1 MLQVTENLHDN
12 KIHTFA
18 RLHVGCKRAT
28 KEGLNQRGS
37 KPENGVCN
45 TTSSGEAPMKNAQFQ
60 PQPLPAI
67 EALLHR
73 WLEQRQ
79 TLQQQLELLA
89 ETLATWPL
97 SRWQEPACPLPHQ
110 LHRACQLLIDYI
122 STGHFEVYRQL
133 CQQAPLSASLEQA
146 LTQLA
151 ISTDLVLA
159 FNDAFGG
166 NTCEPSL
173 TALLPTRLAEVRH
186 ALTDR
191 FLLEDLLV
199 VNLAAVT

>member
-1 MLQVTENLHDN
+1 
-12 KIHTFA
+12 
-18 RLHVGCKRAT
+18 
-28 KEGLNQRGS
+28 
-37 KPENGVCN
+37 
-45 TTSSGEAPMKNAQFQ
+45 
-60 PQPLPAI
+60 
-67 EALLHR
+67 
-73 WLEQRQ
+73 
-79 TLQQQLELLA
+79 
-89 ETLATWPL
+89 
-97 SRWQEPACPLPHQ
+97 
-110 LHRACQLLIDYI
+110 LLIDYI